1 MESESVSAFIHA
13 VQTAVFF
20 RGEETYSLAHMMDI
34 LEEQEEDK
42 VFQNKKDAVALVHDW
57 LKPSE
62 DLYGM
67 VDWEKNLCDFQELI
81 FAGYWNWRQD
91 MEPAKGKARMG
102 ICLTG

>member
-1 MESESVSAFIHA
+1 MLCRQQSFS
-13 VQTAVFF
+13 
-20 RGEETYSLAHMMDI
+20 GEETYSLAHMMDI

-81 FAGYWNWRQD
+81 LQD
-91 MEPAKGKARMG
+91 TGIGGKIWSRRRERRG
-102 ICLTG
+102 WVSV